1 MTERLFLTGLLQTP
15 HGGVPAVSPL
25 FLVVFLAL
33 NSRLVFAGVASYQQL
48 VALVA
53 ETHIIRKYPALV
65 AHILHE
71 NHFMV
76 LEHFFCSGLI
86 LAPMIVSL
94 TFSCSPDCL
103 NAMSIILGSTK
114 ATPESNV
121 SFCVVCR

>member
-1 MTERLFLTGLLQTP
+1 MAGYLLFHLF
-15 HGGVPAVSPL
+15 

-76 LEHFFCSGLI
+76 LEHFFLFGTNFGTHDSVAHFQLFAGLLECDVHNSRI
-86 LAPMIVSL
+86 NESDPGKQR
-94 TFSCSPDCL
+94 
-103 NAMSIILGSTK
+103 IIFALYVVDRKST
-114 ATPESNV
+114 S
-121 SFCVVCR
+121 